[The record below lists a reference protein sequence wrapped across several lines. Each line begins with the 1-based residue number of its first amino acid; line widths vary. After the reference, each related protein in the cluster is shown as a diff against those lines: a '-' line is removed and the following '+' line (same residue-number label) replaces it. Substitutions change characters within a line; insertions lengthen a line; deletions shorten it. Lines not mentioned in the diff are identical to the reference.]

1 MNTSEPGNSRG
12 WTVVTAALSIN
23 LILGVLYAWGVVAK
37 ALKVQWKW
45 SSTEATLPFTVA
57 TAAFAITMIFAGR
70 LQDKIGP
77 RFVAMAGGIILG
89 SALVLSS
96 FVTAPMAMVLCFGV
110 VGGIGIG
117 LGYSATTPPAIKW
130 FPPARKGLV
139 TGIVVSGVGLAAVYI
154 SPLTQY
160 LLETTSIQRTFL
172 ILGIGAIV
180 LVAVLAQLLSNP
192 PPGYKPVGA
201 AVSGGPSRAAIVPRG
216 DSDWNEML
224 RTAQFYLLWIMFVL
238 GAAAGLMIIAH
249 VAMIANEQAGMKW
262 GFMPIAVLAI
272 FNTVGRVLSGYLSD
286 RIGRTRTM
294 VLAFTLQAI
303 NMFAFSHYRTPGLII
318 FGAAFTGLCYGTL
331 FTLMPAAAADYYG
344 VKNLGVNYGILF
356 TAFGVA
362 GVIGPMLA
370 GLIRDRV
377 GNYSTSFLVCAVLL
391 LIGAAIAFTIK
402 PPSVQEAKATS

>member
-1 MNTSEPGNSRG
+1 
-12 WTVVTAALSIN
+12 
-23 LILGVLYAWGVVAK
+23 
-37 ALKVQWKW
+37 
-45 SSTEATLPFTVA
+45 
-57 TAAFAITMIFAGR
+57 
-70 LQDKIGP
+70 
-77 RFVAMAGGIILG
+77 
-89 SALVLSS
+89 
-96 FVTAPMAMVLCFGV
+96 
-110 VGGIGIG
+110 
-117 LGYSATTPPAIKW
+117 
-130 FPPARKGLV
+130 
-139 TGIVVSGVGLAAVYI
+139 
-154 SPLTQY
+154 
-160 LLETTSIQRTFL
+160 
-172 ILGIGAIV
+172 
-180 LVAVLAQLLSNP
+180 
-192 PPGYKPVGA
+192 
-201 AVSGGPSRAAIVPRG
+201 
-216 DSDWNEML
+216 
-224 RTAQFYLLWIMFVL
+224 
-238 GAAAGLMIIAH
+238 
-249 VAMIANEQAGMKW
+249 
-262 GFMPIAVLAI
+262 MPIAVLAI